1 MQGFLQSVR
10 LELKPSGAHVL
21 ITCPGFTESNIRKT
35 ALTATGGQQSE
46 SPLVEDKLMSA
57 EAVAEAIFNA
67 TARRQRTLVLTS
79 QGKLTAFL
87 NKIAPAFL
95 ESQVLK
101 LFQKEANSPL
111 AER

>member
-1 MQGFLQSVR
+1 
-10 LELKPSGAHVL
+10 
-21 ITCPGFTESNIRKT
+21 
-35 ALTATGGQQSE
+35 LTATGGQQSE